1 LEQMNTV
8 KQNALN
14 TETTLMQ
21 EIDSLKGELSK
32 IAAALDVSEKTRA
45 DQKVQIDNLG
55 EKLNLALADKVQEM
69 KQYRSEFFGKL
80 RQVLGNR
87 PGIRIEGDRFI
98 LQSELLFASGSAD
111 LGTEGAEQVN
121 QLATTLKQLQQD
133 IPKDISWVLRVDGH
147 TDKRPII
154 GGKFASN
161 WELSTERAINV
172 IRALIADGIPA
183 EHLAA
188 AGFGEFQ
195 PLDTADNEAAYAKN
209 RRIELRLDQ
218 R

>member
-1 LEQMNTV
+1 MNTV

-147 TDKRPII
+147 TD
-154 GGKFASN
+154 
-161 WELSTERAINV
+161 
-172 IRALIADGIPA
+172 
-183 EHLAA
+183 
-188 AGFGEFQ
+188 
-195 PLDTADNEAAYAKN
+195 
-209 RRIELRLDQ
+209 
-218 R
+218 